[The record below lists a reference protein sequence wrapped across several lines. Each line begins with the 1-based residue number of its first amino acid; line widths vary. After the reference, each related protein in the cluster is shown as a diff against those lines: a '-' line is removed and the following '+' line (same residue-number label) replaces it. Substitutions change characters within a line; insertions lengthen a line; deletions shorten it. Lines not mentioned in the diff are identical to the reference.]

1 MLLITCFAVLAAS
14 AEDYGIKVGGVSVTS
29 SNCTN
34 ITGDN
39 IKCYKEGENYYA
51 KYDPSTNIL
60 TLKNIKIERTG
71 KDNRAIYNTDC
82 KDLTIVFDGKNYL
95 YARNSAPVRLEKS
108 TTIKCRNTTAVTDCQ
123 IMGVDEDAIYI
134 TNGATLKLD
143 NAALYV
149 RANNSSSI
157 VGKTGK
163 ETLKLTNSS
172 LWIYCDNT
180 DTEEYCLYDI
190 RNLYVEASSLKIE
203 AKKIPLTKNLELAS
217 MYVGMK
223 YLPAKTSSGYKDVG
237 FSSVFHEFLY
247 TDNSSGPKTVMM
259 CYEPVRVNE
268 TNFPDKNFREYILST
283 AVGADG
289 YLMNK
294 NAYGNSSASTD
305 FIYDETTK
313 ITKLNLDRKNVE
325 SLSGIE
331 NFTSLKELY
340 CGQNKLT
347 TLDLAKN
354 EKLTI
359 VSCGNNALTSLT
371 LPASAPLT
379 ELHCQNNKLTSLTV
393 PASVRLNQIDCYGNN
408 IQGNNLTAFIKSL
421 PKAEGKTINL
431 VNHSNTSE
439 RNQCTAAQVAQAA
452 AKGWTLQHYYNYTTY
467 YAWTPTAGCPHIY
480 KLTYL
485 IDGTVYKTLEVEEGK
500 SVTPLTNPEDNY
512 YYYAWEDEPA
522 TMPDHDVEVHAYITA
537 VNSIVNSNFSDS
549 KAIYDLQG
557 RKVANPMKGHI
568 YILNGKK
575 IVM

>member
-1 MLLITCFAVLAAS
+1 MCFAVLGAI
-14 AEDYGIKVGGVSVTS
+14 AEDYGFKVGGVSVTS

-39 IKCYKEGENYYA
+39 IKCYKEGENYYV

-237 FSSVFHEFLY
+237 FSDVFHEFLY

-259 CYEPVRVNE
+259 CYEPIRVNE

-289 YLMNK
+289 YLVNK

-313 ITKLNLDRKNVE
+313 ITKLNMGGKNAS

-340 CGQNKLT
+340 CSQNRLT
-347 TLDLAKN
+347 TLDLSKN
-354 EKLTI
+354 EKLTY
-359 VSCGNNALTSLT
+359 VACDSNALTSLT
-371 LPASAPLT
+371 LPANAPLK
-379 ELHCQNNKLTSLTV
+379 ELHCQNNKLTSLTM
-393 PASVRLNQIDCYGNN
+393 PKTTNLKSVDCYGNN
-408 IQGNNLTAFIKSL
+408 IQGNNMTAFVTSL
-421 PKAEGKTINL
+421 PQSAEGVVNL
-431 VNHSNTSE
+431 VNHSNRYEKNT
-439 RNQCTAAQVAQAA
+439 CTAAQVAQAA
-452 AKGWTLQHYYNYTTY
+452 KKGWTLQHYNNGS
-467 YAWTPTAGCPHIY
+467 WTPTNGCPHMY

-485 IDGTVYKTLEVEEGK
+485 IDGTVYKTLDVEEGK
-500 SVTPLTNPEDNY
+500 RITPLGTAEDDD

-522 TMPDHDVEVHAYITA
+522 TMPAHDVEVHAVITSVA
-537 VNSIVNSNFSDS
+537 PLLPEEAGGRPANVY
-549 KAIYDLQG
+549 YDLQG
-557 RKVANPMKGHI
+557 REVANPVKGNI